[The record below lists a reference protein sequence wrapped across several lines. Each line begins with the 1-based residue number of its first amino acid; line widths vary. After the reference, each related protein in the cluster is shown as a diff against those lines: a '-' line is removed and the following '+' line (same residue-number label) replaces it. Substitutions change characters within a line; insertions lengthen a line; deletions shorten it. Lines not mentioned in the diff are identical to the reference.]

1 MLSRTHM
8 ASGGLGC
15 NAPAAAIRA
24 RTQRV
29 NLGYEDRTMAV
40 GRRRNPLLNRRRVL
54 LGMSALL
61 AVRSPVTA
69 LAALNPPSDPILF
82 RALRNGSPI
91 GTHKLTFL
99 RDGEQ
104 LSVDIEIR
112 FAVKIA
118 FFTLYSYH
126 HTNRE
131 TWQAGRLVAIET
143 RTDDNGDTFRVSGRA
158 VGDRLEVDGSS
169 GRLSL
174 PGDTVP
180 SSYWSEAMATRGEWL
195 DTQVGKLARSA
206 VKELP
211 EEVVEVGRQRVPAK
225 RYALVGDITCDLW
238 YHDGEWVKLLF
249 LGEDGSVIDY
259 RRLAPSA

>member
-1 MLSRTHM
+1 M
-8 ASGGLGC
+8 SG
-15 NAPAAAIRA
+15 
-24 RTQRV
+24 
-29 NLGYEDRTMAV
+29 
-40 GRRRNPLLNRRRVL
+40 
-54 LGMSALL
+54 LL
-61 AVRSPVTA
+61 ALCPRVPA
-69 LAALNPPSDPILF
+69 IAALNPPSDPIRF

-99 RDGEQ
+99 RDGDH

-126 HTNRE
+126 HTNLE
-131 TWQAGRLVAIET
+131 TWREGRLVAIET
-143 RTDDNGDTFRVSGRA
+143 RTDENGDTFRVSGRA
-158 VGDRLEVDGSS
+158 VGDRLEIDGSS

-180 SSYWSEAMATRGEWL
+180 SSYWNEAMATRGEWL
-195 DTQVGKLARSA
+195 DTQAGKLARSS

-211 EEVVEVGRQRVPAK
+211 QEVVDIGRQQVPAR

-238 YHDGEWVKLLF
+238 YHQGEWVKLLF

-259 RRLAPSA
+259 QRLASSA